1 MADSQSW
8 SPMFNA
14 GWVAQTHKFP
24 KSDIASVEKAR
35 ASDAVRCLTT
45 YQKEY
50 RPMHARPPPSELPP
64 QVVKRRNFSHVRSS
78 SVIKDDPSAAEAA
91 HRVEVA
97 DAEEPPRAVGGA
109 KGLRDGTNP
118 PRPRPAQRLQAKP
131 ALRKLVSPD

>member
-78 SVIKDDPSAAEAA
+78 SVIKDDPSARKQLIASRWQTPRNHRGPLEAPKVSETE
-91 HRVEVA
+91 RILRGP
-97 DAEEPPRAVGGA
+97 DRPKGFKPNPR
-109 KGLRDGTNP
+109 
-118 PRPRPAQRLQAKP
+118 
-131 ALRKLVSPD
+131 